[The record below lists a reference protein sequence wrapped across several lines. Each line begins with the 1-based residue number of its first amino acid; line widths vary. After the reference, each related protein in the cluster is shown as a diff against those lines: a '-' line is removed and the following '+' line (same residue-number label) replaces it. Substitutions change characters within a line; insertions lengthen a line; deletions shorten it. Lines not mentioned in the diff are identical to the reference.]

1 MSTTSFTVADAEVR
15 VPRPT
20 PPLNRPVGIFNPY
33 LIPNFYQNCM
43 FTESKFR
50 TLLPRSPLIHPPS
63 SVPPPFHQKF
73 LIPPLV
79 NFFLKDELRIF
90 HPSGMSMTERSFH
103 CKSCPIIRYVRDAAC
118 GIVFERHNNKGL
130 ANGVTEMTLT
140 PLMYHSDK
148 NETSVQAMGWI
159 GERGRVSSRFFVLIL
174 SYFSFCPG
182 FFILLLIFV
191 L

>member
-1 MSTTSFTVADAEVR
+1 MQRWGSRD
-15 VPRPT
+15 PH
-20 PPLNRPVGIFNPY
+20 
-33 LIPNFYQNCM
+33 
-43 FTESKFR
+43 
-50 TLLPRSPLIHPPS
+50 LPSIDLWVFLIHTWYQTSTKIVCLPNQSLEPSSPALPSSILLPPS
-63 SVPPPFHQKF
+63 SILSPPPPSPPLHQKF
-73 LIPPLV
+73 LTPPLV

-130 ANGVTEMTLT
+130 ANGATEMTLT

-182 FFILLLIFV
+182 FFILFLIFV

>member
-1 MSTTSFTVADAEVR
+1 
-15 VPRPT
+15 
-20 PPLNRPVGIFNPY
+20 
-33 LIPNFYQNCM
+33 M

-50 TLLPRSPLIHPPS
+50 TLLPCSPLIHPPS
-63 SVPPPFHQKF
+63 PLLHPLPPPPPSPPLHQKF
-73 LIPPLV
+73 LTPPLV

-103 CKSCPIIRYVRDAAC
+103 CKSCPITRYVRDAAC

-130 ANGVTEMTLT
+130 ANGATEMTLT

-182 FFILLLIFV
+182 FLFFSYLCSVASLYCACSPCKFSVGFCRCICSC
-191 L
+191 

>member
-1 MSTTSFTVADAEVR
+1 
-15 VPRPT
+15 
-20 PPLNRPVGIFNPY
+20 
-33 LIPNFYQNCM
+33 
-43 FTESKFR
+43 
-50 TLLPRSPLIHPPS
+50 
-63 SVPPPFHQKF
+63 
-73 LIPPLV
+73 
-79 NFFLKDELRIF
+79 
-90 HPSGMSMTERSFH
+90 MSMTERSFH

-130 ANGVTEMTLT
+130 ANGATEMTLT

-148 NETSVQAMGWI
+148 NETSVQAVGWI

-182 FFILLLIFV
+182 FFILFLIFV

>member
-1 MSTTSFTVADAEVR
+1 MQRWGSRD
-15 VPRPT
+15 PH
-20 PPLNRPVGIFNPY
+20 
-33 LIPNFYQNCM
+33 
-43 FTESKFR
+43 
-50 TLLPRSPLIHPPS
+50 LPSIDLWVFLIHTWYQTSTKIVCLPNQSLEPSSPALPSSILLPPS
-63 SVPPPFHQKF
+63 SILSPPPPSPPLHQKF
-73 LIPPLV
+73 LTPPLV

-130 ANGVTEMTLT
+130 ANGATEMTLT

-182 FFILLLIFV
+182 FFILFLTFV

>member
-1 MSTTSFTVADAEVR
+1 MR

-50 TLLPRSPLIHPPS
+50 TLLPRSPLIHPPLLR
-63 SVPPPFHQKF
+63 PPPLHQKF

-130 ANGVTEMTLT
+130 ANGATEMTLT

-159 GERGRVSSRFFVLIL
+159 GERGRISSRFFVLIL

>member
-1 MSTTSFTVADAEVR
+1 MQRWGSQDPHLPSIDLWVFLIHTWYQTSTKIVCLPNQSLE
-15 VPRPT
+15 PSYPP
-20 PPLNRPVGIFNPY
+20 PPL
-33 LIPNFYQNCM
+33 
-43 FTESKFR
+43 
-50 TLLPRSPLIHPPS
+50 SPHPFPPPPS
-63 SVPPPFHQKF
+63 PPPLHQKF

-90 HPSGMSMTERSFH
+90 HPSGMSMTERNFH

-130 ANGVTEMTLT
+130 ANGATEMTLT

>member
-1 MSTTSFTVADAEVR
+1 MR

-20 PPLNRPVGIFNPY
+20 PPLNRPVGIFNLY

-43 FTESKFR
+43 FGESKFR

-63 SVPPPFHQKF
+63 PLLHPLPPSVSPPLHQKF
-73 LIPPLV
+73 LIPPLI

-90 HPSGMSMTERSFH
+90 HPSGMNMTERSFH

-130 ANGVTEMTLT
+130 ANGATEMTLT

-182 FFILLLIFV
+182 FLFFS
-191 L
+191 

>member
-1 MSTTSFTVADAEVR
+1 MR

-63 SVPPPFHQKF
+63 PLLHPLPPLLRPPPLHQKF
-73 LIPPLV
+73 LTPPLV

-130 ANGVTEMTLT
+130 ANGATEMTLT

-182 FFILLLIFV
+182 FLFFS
-191 L
+191 

>member
-1 MSTTSFTVADAEVR
+1 MR

-50 TLLPRSPLIHPPS
+50 TLLPSSPALPSSIPPS
-63 SVPPPFHQKF
+63 SVPPPPLHQKF

-130 ANGVTEMTLT
+130 ANGATEMTLT

>member
-1 MSTTSFTVADAEVR
+1 MR

-63 SVPPPFHQKF
+63 PLLHPLPPPSSVPPPLHQKF
-73 LIPPLV
+73 LTPPLV

-130 ANGVTEMTLT
+130 ANGATEMTLT

-182 FFILLLIFV
+182 FFILFLIFV